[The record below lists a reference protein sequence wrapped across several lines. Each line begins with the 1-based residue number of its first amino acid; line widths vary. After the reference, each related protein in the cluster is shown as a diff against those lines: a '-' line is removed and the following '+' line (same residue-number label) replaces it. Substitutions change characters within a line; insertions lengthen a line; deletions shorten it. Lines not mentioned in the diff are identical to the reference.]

1 MPRKLTLKDAVPQ
14 YLEHLRQAGKIERTV
29 KVYGNAL
36 HVAAGFFG
44 EEKELD
50 TFAPAAIGRFLKSDA
65 LLKKP
70 SGKERAQPTVDQ
82 IVRCVR
88 MLFEWAVGQGHIES
102 VPFPKAAMPKRGRK
116 AKEGE

>member
-1 MPRKLTLKDAVPQ
+1 MPRTLTLKEAMPQ
-14 YLEHLRQAGKIERTV
+14 FLEHLRQAGKIERTV

-36 HVAAGFFG
+36 HVAMGFFG
-44 EEKELD
+44 KEKALD
-50 TFAPAAIGRFLKSDA
+50 AFAPAAVGKFLKSDA

-70 SGKERAQPTVDQ
+70 SGKDRARPTVDQ

-88 MLFEWAVGQGHIES
+88 LLFEWAVVQGHLES
-102 VPFPKAAMPKRGRK
+102 VPFPKAAMPKRRRK